1 MRKRGA
7 EESLSFLMGVVVAII
22 IAIPMFIL
30 IWNYVEAQN
39 MSEKNFEEL
48 VKVVK
53 EMKVGEERDFAFLI
67 KENSFLASFN
77 KDQEILKRGYIVIGE
92 CKLSDDLFFTFRST
106 LNRGGTCGEN
116 NCLCLCNIKTGLSS
130 ENFENAC
137 SNKARCKSFEDLK
150 IFGKCFDT
158 KNIFVPGVAGKNNL
172 LTLHIEK
179 KEIGGEVVVGICLE
193 KPCIK

>member
-53 EMKVGEERDFAFLI
+53 EMKVGEERDFGIFINDKYYLVSLN
-67 KENSFLASFN
+67 KEQLGLNPNLN
-77 KDQEILKRGYIVIGE
+77 VILNQEGREVCESK
-92 CKLSDDLFFTFRST
+92 
-106 LNRGGTCGEN
+106 
-116 NCLCLCNIKTGLSS
+116 NCLFLFKLLGWGEWDIKDY
-130 ENFENAC
+130 E
-137 SNKARCKSFEDLK
+137 SFD
-150 IFGKCFDT
+150 DT
-158 KNIFVPGVAGKNNL
+158 KFVGERYDNQVYISGKQMV
-172 LTLHIEK
+172 TLHIEK